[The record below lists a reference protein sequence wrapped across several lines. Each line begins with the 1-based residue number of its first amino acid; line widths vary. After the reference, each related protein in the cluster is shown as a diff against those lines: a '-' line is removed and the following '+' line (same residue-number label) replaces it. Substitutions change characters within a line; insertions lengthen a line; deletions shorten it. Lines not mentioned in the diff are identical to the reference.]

1 MSRGSAGKNEAKL
14 RFDVAL
20 TMLCVNDPD
29 FPNACGSAAKNNLR
43 IKHYSLS
50 HTHPKANTDEKVAH
64 SAILTF

>member
-29 FPNACGSAAKNNLR
+29 FPNACGSAAKK
-43 IKHYSLS
+43 I
-50 HTHPKANTDEKVAH
+50 
-64 SAILTF
+64 